1 MNNRFKFRVFSFL
14 DKSFHYFSI
23 GDGEEGYPQGI
34 AGGVGEIQQYIGL
47 TDKNDKEIYE
57 GDILSTYMNDVD
69 KNQEGVVCRIPS
81 TGAYICVYNYIPSGE
96 DTYKQVNHLVMN
108 VVHES
113 VIVGHNNK
121 EL

>member
-1 MNNRFKFRVFSFL
+1 MSNRFKFRIYSFL

-23 GDGEEGYPQGI
+23 GDGETGYPQGI
-34 AGGVGEIQQYIGL
+34 AGGVSEPQQYTGL

>member
-69 KNQEGVVCRIPS
+69 QNQVGVVCRIPS

-96 DTYKQVNHLVMN
+96 DAYKQVNHLVMN
-108 VVHES
+108 VAHES

-121 EL
+121 VI

>member
-1 MNNRFKFRVFSFL
+1 MNNRFKFRIYSFL
-14 DKSFHYFSI
+14 DKSFYYFSI
-23 GDGEEGYPQGI
+23 GDGETGYPQGI
-34 AGGVGEIQQYIGL
+34 AGGVSEIQQYTGL

-69 KNQEGVVCRIPS
+69 KNQEGVVGRAIS
-81 TGAYICVYNYIPSGE
+81 GAFVCIYNYRPSDE
-96 DTYKQVNHLVMN
+96 DRSKLFSHFVLN
-108 VVHES
+108 VAHES